1 MLKPEILK
9 AKPSP
14 DYDNLKRQFFALKTL
29 CESKM
34 HQCQIYSQKLAEYD
48 RESLISSKGEIN
60 SQREMNA
67 ILTQENE
74 KLRAENEKLRQQAK
88 AGSNG

>member
-1 MLKPEILK
+1 
-9 AKPSP
+9 
-14 DYDNLKRQFFALKTL
+14 
-29 CESKM
+29 M

-48 RESLISSKGEIN
+48 RELLISSIEEIN

-74 KLRAENEKLRQQAK
+74 QLREENEKLRQQVK
-88 AGSNG
+88 AGTE